1 MLEKIMHILEHGT
14 YQIPSLLI
22 TNYKELKL
30 SDIEFITLIYLM
42 NTDSMFAPK
51 EIGNTLHLSL
61 EEVLETISSLE
72 AKGFIKIEM
81 KKRREVREEHINLE
95 GIYQK
100 LAFSYVEEPKEK
112 EAAPNLFTTFE
123 TEFARPLSPIE
134 YELINGWKENDFSD
148 ELITLA
154 LKEAVYN
161 GVTNLRYIDKIL
173 YEWKK
178 KGIRTKE
185 QVEQSRVAFKSKK
198 EEKQELFD
206 YDWLDDNA

>member
-22 TNYKELKL
+22 TNYKKLKL

-51 EIGNTLHLSL
+51 EIGNALHLTL
-61 EEVLETISSLE
+61 EEVLETIGSLE
-72 AKGFIKIEM
+72 SKGFIKIEM

-95 GIYQK
+95 GTYQK
-100 LAFSYVEEPKEK
+100 LAFSYVEAPKEK
-112 EAAPNLFTTFE
+112 EATSNLFTTFE

-134 YELINGWKENDFSD
+134 YELINGWKENDFTD
-148 ELITLA
+148 ELIILA

-185 QVEQSRVAFKSKK
+185 QVEQSKVAFKSKK

-206 YDWLDDNA
+206 YDWLDENA

>member
-1 MLEKIMHILEHGT
+1 M
-14 YQIPSLLI
+14 
-22 TNYKELKL
+22 
-30 SDIEFITLIYLM
+30 
-42 NTDSMFAPK
+42 
-51 EIGNTLHLSL
+51 
-61 EEVLETISSLE
+61 
-72 AKGFIKIEM
+72 
-81 KKRREVREEHINLE
+81 
-95 GIYQK
+95 
-100 LAFSYVEEPKEK
+100 
-112 EAAPNLFTTFE
+112 
-123 TEFARPLSPIE
+123 SPIE

>member
-1 MLEKIMHILEHGT
+1 MLDKIIHILEHGT

-22 TNYKELKL
+22 TNYKELKI

-51 EIGNTLHLSL
+51 EIGNALQLSL

-72 AKGFIKIEM
+72 SKGFIKIEM

-112 EAAPNLFTTFE
+112 ESTSNLFTTFE

-134 YELINGWKENDFSD
+134 YELINGWKENDFTD
-148 ELITLA
+148 ELIILA

-185 QVEQSRVAFKSKK
+185 QVEQSRVTFKSKK